1 RAATP
6 TGLTAAQILRT
17 AQNLQHRARY
27 LNVRNTINALF
38 RCGAIP
44 VINENDTVAV
54 DELQISYG
62 DTDLLAALVP
72 NLLRRSLIV
81 LLADLEGVSDR
92 NPREPAAELVSV
104 IPSLR

>member
-54 DELQISYG
+54 DELQISFG
-62 DTDLLAALVP
+62 DNDRLAALVT
-72 NLLRRSLIV
+72 NLLRASLMI
-81 LLADLEGVSDR
+81 LLSDVEGVYDR
-92 NPREPAAELVSV
+92 NPRDPGAELV
-104 IPSLR
+104 